1 MYLVQWNDNTSDMQG
16 LVWDER
22 ELAHEYDFDVENT
35 IALKLQPSESS
46 TSNLMMKLT
55 D

>member
-35 IALKLQPSESS
+35 IAKNRKFEVEEC
-46 TSNLMMKLT
+46 NF
-55 D
+55 